1 MDRGVY
7 ERDSVSIGSRR
18 MGRKAWWTAL
28 LVACAAVAPPADAGG
43 SDDADLARAK
53 QLLASGKEGTV
64 GQGAR
69 LCLKVGTAD
78 AMEALIAVL
87 DGENPHFRDL
97 VWEVIPKFTDPY
109 ARQVVAARLKSTA
122 RVARTKE
129 WCAQALGE
137 YGVADFVGVLRG
149 ALTSGDD
156 LLRAAA
162 ARALGRIGDKSAFGV
177 LKERLRDDDPFA
189 RAAVIEA
196 LARIDPP
203 AAKGFLWEG
212 LRDADP
218 GVRCSLLAAV
228 PSIYRDLAE
237 ETAANALDDA
247 DWRPRA
253 QAVENLCAARTKTAV
268 DVLVR
273 ATGDGRPAVAQRAI
287 SYLQTE
293 TGMKFTL
300 RDQWASWWKE
310 NREKFAF
317 GEGAKSSAAADAK
330 GRTGAAFNGLEVTSD
345 HVVFVIDK
353 SADMLRPL
361 KNGKVKNV
369 AAQEELEATLAALPA
384 GVTFNV
390 VTYGA
395 KTQSFAKKAV
405 TLDAKSRAAAMKFV
419 TGVSCDG
426 SKNIWEV
433 VDTVVRDGTIDT
445 AYLLSSGEPEVG
457 LYVHWNRVCEHLAI
471 VNRHYKVVFHG
482 VSYTDSD
489 WFRQQIQ
496 HIAEST
502 GGKFT
507 ARQ

>member
-1 MDRGVY
+1 
-7 ERDSVSIGSRR
+7 

-28 LVACAAVAPPADAGG
+28 LLVGAAGAPQARADDPAGAE
-43 SDDADLARAK
+43 LARAK
-53 QLLASGKEGTV
+53 QALASGKEGTV
-64 GQGAR
+64 RQGAE
-69 LCLKVGTAD
+69 LCLKLGTAN
-78 AMEALIAVL
+78 AMELLVAVL
-87 DGENPHFRDL
+87 DAEQPHFRDI

-109 ARQVVAARLKSTA
+109 ARQVIAARLKASGKN
-122 RVARTKE
+122 ARTKE
-129 WCAQALGE
+129 WCAQALGA

-149 ALTSGDD
+149 ALTSGDE

-162 ARALGRIGDKSAFGV
+162 ARALGRIADKSAFGA

-196 LARIDPP
+196 LARIDP
-203 AAKGFLWEG
+203 AGGKAFLWEG
-212 LRDADP
+212 LRDADA
-218 GVRCSLLAAV
+218 GVRCALLAAV
-228 PSIYRDLAE
+228 PSIHPDLAE
-237 ETAANALDDA
+237 ETAANALTDA

-253 QAVENLCAARTKTAV
+253 QAVENLCARRTKTAV

-273 ATGDGRPAVAQRAI
+273 APGDGRPAVAQRAVTW
-287 SYLQTE
+287 LQSE

-300 RDQWASWWKE
+300 RDQWESWWKE

-317 GEGAKSSAAADAK
+317 GEGTKPAPAADAK
-330 GRTGAAFNGLEVTSD
+330 GRTAAAFNGLEVTSD

-361 KNGKVKNV
+361 KNGKVKNA

-405 TLDAKSRAAAMKFV
+405 PLDAKSRAAAMKFV
-419 TGVSCDG
+419 AAVACEG

-433 VDTVVRDGTIDT
+433 LDTVVRDGTIDT

-471 VNRHYKVVFHG
+471 VNRHFKVVVHG

-489 WFRQQIQ
+489 WFRQQIE